1 VRLDPILNT
10 DLILKDEP
18 NCAAFTTLTLNTLPA
33 LCIPNTLTHDANLEN
48 TRNDRELPNKVNP
61 KVEIL
66 PPDSTLQRI
75 DKLEPH
81 IPDSMALKKPPIC
94 ARLPLES
101 TDTELDSLVMDLKLR
116 DDPRL
121 VKAKIESLKDA
132 PLMVRTLKEE
142 PMMQNS

>member
-1 VRLDPILNT
+1 
-10 DLILKDEP
+10 
-18 NCAAFTTLTLNTLPA
+18 
-33 LCIPNTLTHDANLEN
+33 
-48 TRNDRELPNKVNP
+48 
-61 KVEIL
+61 
-66 PPDSTLQRI
+66 
-75 DKLEPH
+75 
-81 IPDSMALKKPPIC
+81 MALKKPPIC